1 MAQKCRFP
9 QEDDKAIL
17 IRRAAGMLLKMMYA
31 FCKSLLFCFSPV
43 LSWTPPPIPIPS

>member
-1 MAQKCRFP
+1 MPFFA
-9 QEDDKAIL
+9 AIL

-43 LSWTPPPIPIPS
+43 LSWTPPPPFPFLAM